1 MKNCEALIGNGDF
14 YEYNLERFSVGPS
27 KFKNQSV
34 GEAMLSVKMSL
45 LSRVTCFVIR
55 LIFTILIM
63 LHINGGFSAKSKKKI
78 SKDYAYFDYPIYKK
92 VFLAGLR
99 GAVPIAAIV
108 MTWVVNFLF
117 LCLLGRFFGIF

>member
-63 LHINGGFSAKSKKKI
+63 LHINGGFSAKSKKKFRKI
-78 SKDYAYFDYPIYKK
+78 TRILIIRYIKK
-92 VFLAGLR
+92 
-99 GAVPIAAIV
+99 
-108 MTWVVNFLF
+108 
-117 LCLLGRFFGIF
+117 FFWRD